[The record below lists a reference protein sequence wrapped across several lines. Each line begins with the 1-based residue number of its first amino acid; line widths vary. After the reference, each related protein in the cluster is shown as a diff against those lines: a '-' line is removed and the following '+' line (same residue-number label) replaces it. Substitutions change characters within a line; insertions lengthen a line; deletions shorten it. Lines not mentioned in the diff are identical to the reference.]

1 MTAQQWPQHV
11 ITFADWRRAERIVLE
26 HLLPALETSQIR
38 EPHGWSFVRKYPTWR
53 LRHHPTTDH
62 SLRTLDRAL
71 DMMLFDGL
79 IEGWTPGI
87 YEPETTAF
95 GGAAGMDAAHTLF
108 HHDSRLVLQHLAQ
121 SGLPRRNPPDL
132 GRRELAVLLPSVAM
146 RAAGLD
152 WFEQGDVW
160 AKVADQRPI
169 PQNQPSSR
177 RLSHA
182 VHLLMTVEAGSS
194 SSLTT
199 TGRLAPLAGWVAA
212 FEHLGRRLADLNHL
226 GRLERGL
233 RAVLAHHVIFHWNR
247 MGLPRDK
254 QATLAVLAKEEVM
267 GTTGQRPVSASGTGP
282 LNTTVARV
290 SNDTI
295 EAASAEPLRHALVNQ
310 LMEHGHIRTGRVEE
324 AMRTVPRHM
333 FVPQAP
339 LEKAYA
345 NATVDI
351 KLDADGASISC
362 ASQPDIVAT
371 MLEQLQVE
379 PGHQILELGAGT
391 GYNASL
397 LAYLAGPTSHVT
409 TIDVDDDIVDGARTS
424 LAATGTDNVTVILGD
439 GALGHAD
446 NAPYDRVIATVGAH
460 AVPQAWLDQLAPG
473 GRLLTPL
480 RLRGTVARS
489 IAFEQQDGA
498 WRSVSSEMNTF
509 MPLRQGI
516 ADDPRRL
523 VPVTSDSTVTLV
535 TSGDQEVDAE
545 ALGDVLHQPATQV
558 WTGVTFGGQE
568 SAEWLELWLACT
580 MRNGL
585 NRMPAKPQAIES
597 GLLTAPYPSSTACF
611 DQAALT
617 YLTRRKATRIAPD
630 GANLYEFGVIGH
642 GPGRDAL
649 TEQVAEAVR
658 TWDHEYRGREVT
670 FEIQPLDSPPP
681 AQRPGRF
688 TFSNALNQIL
698 IEWR

>member
-1 MTAQQWPQHV
+1 MTAQQWSQHV
-11 ITFADWRRAERIVLE
+11 ITFADWCSAERIMLE
-26 HLLPALETSQIR
+26 HLLPVLETSQSE
-38 EPHGWSFVRKYPTWR
+38 EPLEWSFVRKYPTWR
-53 LRHHPTTDH
+53 LRHHPTAVH
-62 SLRTLDRAL
+62 GLRRLHRAL
-71 DMMLFDGL
+71 DMMLSSGL
-79 IEGWTPGI
+79 IDGWTPGI

-95 GGAAGMDAAHTLF
+95 GGAAGMDAAHALF

-121 SGLPRRNPPDL
+121 PRLPRTNPPEL

-146 RAAGLD
+146 RAASLD
-152 WFEQGDVW
+152 WYEQGDVW
-160 AKVADQRPI
+160 AKVVEHRPAPHDQRA
-169 PQNQPSSR
+169 SR

-182 VHLLMTVEAGSS
+182 VHRLMTVEVGSS
-194 SSLTT
+194 SALTT
-199 TGRLAPLAGWVAA
+199 TGRLAPLADWVAA
-212 FEHLGRRLADLNHL
+212 FEHLGRRLANLNHL

-247 MGLPRDK
+247 MGLSREE
-254 QATLAVLAKEEVM
+254 QTTLAVVAKEEVM
-267 GTTGQRPVSASGTGP
+267 GTTGQRPVSASGAGT

-295 EAASAEPLRHALVNQ
+295 EAASAEPLRHALVDQ
-310 LMEHGHIRTGRVEE
+310 LIEHGRIRTGRVEE

-351 KLDADGASISC
+351 KLDAVGASISC
-362 ASQPDIVAT
+362 ASQPDIVAM
-371 MLEQLQVE
+371 MLEQLHVE
-379 PGHQILELGAGT
+379 PGNKILELGAGT
-391 GYNASL
+391 GYNAGL
-397 LAYLAGPTSHVT
+397 LAHLAGPTGHVT
-409 TIDVDDDIVDGARTS
+409 TIDVDGDIVDGARTA
-424 LAATGTDNVTVILGD
+424 LAAAGIVNVTVILGD

-446 NAPYDRVIATVGAH
+446 NAPYDRIIATVGAH
-460 AVPQAWLDQLAPG
+460 AVPHAWLNQLAPT

-489 IAFEQQDGA
+489 IAFEHHDGT

-523 VPVTSDSTVTLV
+523 VPVTSDGTVTLV

-545 ALGDVLHQPATQV
+545 ALSDVLHQPCSQV
-558 WTGVTFGGQE
+558 WTGVMFRGQE

-580 MRNGL
+580 IPNGL
-585 NRMPAKPQAIES
+585 NRMPAKPQALES

-617 YLTRRKATRIAPD
+617 
-630 GANLYEFGVIGH
+630 
-642 GPGRDAL
+642 
-649 TEQVAEAVR
+649 
-658 TWDHEYRGREVT
+658 
-670 FEIQPLDSPPP
+670 
-681 AQRPGRF
+681 
-688 TFSNALNQIL
+688 
-698 IEWR
+698 